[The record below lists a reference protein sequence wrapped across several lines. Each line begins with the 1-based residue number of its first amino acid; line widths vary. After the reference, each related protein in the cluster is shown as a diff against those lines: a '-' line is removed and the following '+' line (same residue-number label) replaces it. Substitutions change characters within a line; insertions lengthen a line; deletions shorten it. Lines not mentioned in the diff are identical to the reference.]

1 MQEGEITMEWQ
12 PFFEKYLG
20 RFTMPVFVLV
30 AWYVAD
36 KILVKIVRK
45 AFDRGISA
53 VQNNNTGN
61 MDKHECSAR
70 IKRLGTLR
78 TLVVDVLRWGLGAVA
93 VLTFMSSVGVNIMP
107 ILTGL
112 GIAGLAISLAA
123 QNIIRDFLN
132 GIFVIIEDH
141 FAVGDVVKIG
151 EYFGVVENFTLRTTH
166 LSDMDGNYIIIPNSN
181 ITELVNATKFWSQ
194 AQVIVGVS
202 YDTDIR
208 NALGI
213 MERVARELRDS
224 FPGKVKDEAQIQGI
238 LSFDD
243 SAVSLRAL
251 IRTFPGEQW
260 FIGREYRLRL
270 KEAFDA
276 EGISIPFPQMDIW
289 LRSPEGLKKA
299 GQKTSA

>member
-1 MQEGEITMEWQ
+1 MEWSSFQ
-12 PFFEKYLG
+12 KYFG
-20 RFTMPVFVLV
+20 RLFMPILVLV
-30 AWYVAD
+30 AWYLAD
-36 KILVKIVRK
+36 RILVKVVGK
-45 AFDRGISA
+45 AFDKGIEA
-53 VQNNNTGN
+53 VQNHDEGKMNA
-61 MDKHECSAR
+61 HERTTR
-70 IKRLGTLR
+70 IKRLGTLKS
-78 TLVVDVLRWGLGAVA
+78 LVVDLLRWGLGAVA
-93 VLTFMSSVGVNIMP
+93 VLTFLSSIGVNIMP

-132 GIFVIIEDH
+132 GIFVVIEDH
-141 FAVGDVVKIG
+141 YSVGDVVKIG
-151 EYFGVVENFTLRTTH
+151 EYFGLVENFTLRTTH

-181 ITELVNATKFWSQ
+181 ISELVNATKYWSQ
-194 AQVIVGVS
+194 AQVVVGVS

-208 NALGI
+208 KALGI
-213 MERVARELRDS
+213 MERVAGDMKRT
-224 FPGKVKDEAQIQGI
+224 FPGKIKEDAEVQGI

-251 IRTFPGEQW
+251 IRTFPGEHW

-276 EGISIPFPQMDIW
+276 EGITIPFPQMDIW
-289 LRSPEGLKKA
+289 IRSPEGFQKA